1 MLNDEAIAA
10 ADPAHGEQMFSEL
23 CGVCHQMFGEGGMIG
38 PDLTGS
44 NRTELDYLLTN
55 IIDPSGDM
63 QDAYQTLMVTTRDG
77 RTYSGTVATKDAR
90 AMTLRVVGQ
99 DEIVIPHSDI
109 QSHDYFPLSMMP
121 EGLLDGYDDD
131 EVTNLVAYLMTAQEE
146 TNPQGP

>member
-1 MLNDEAIAA
+1 
-10 ADPAHGEQMFSEL
+10 
-23 CGVCHQMFGEGGMIG
+23 
-38 PDLTGS
+38 
-44 NRTELDYLLTN
+44 
-55 IIDPSGDM
+55 
-63 QDAYQTLMVTTRDG
+63 
-77 RTYSGTVATKDAR
+77 
-90 AMTLRVVGQ
+90 MTLRVVGQ